1 MKKLI
6 SIIAALVSTLLM
18 LTPASAYNIGDYI
31 GTVYHTDIVAYINN
45 YAIPSYAANGTS
57 VVVAEDLRNFGFD
70 VIWDNDTRTLS
81 ISRNS
86 DKTPT
91 GMEFVKDGT
100 PSMPFTSILYTD
112 IVVYANGEKVPS
124 YAINGYTM
132 IPMESLTMLGEY
144 EWVPEERAL
153 KMWVDGLDVRSEKQA
168 ITSSL
173 QYGRSIKPGAPN
185 LISGLSAQERYELNV
200 FLSNFVEIDFPKFD
214 VASPVNEE
222 LIYFGCMHHAC
233 NHTSDATPISDA
245 EASKYIALDDYYIN
259 SCYKVSKDAVAE
271 SVGRYFGKKASDIL
285 YHTYVNMPN
294 DVSRGR
300 GEYAF
305 NNGYY
310 YFDYGEEGAIDLS
323 GAVADS
329 MYLNNDGSY
338 TVTFKGYGYGDLRLV
353 PEIYYYTAEQAASSD
368 KGRLFVQGKAIIT
381 SFEYNGRNTYQLV
394 RYEPIGMER

>member
-6 SIIAALVSTLLM
+6 SIIIATVSALCM
-18 LTPASAYNIGDYI
+18 LTPVSAYKIGDYI

-70 VIWDNDTRTLS
+70 VVWDNDARTLS

-86 DKTPT
+86 DTTPV

-144 EWVPEERAL
+144 EWVEEERAL
-153 KMWVDGLDVRSEKQA
+153 KMWVEGLDKRSEKQP
-168 ITSSL
+168 IQSSL
-173 QYGRSIKPGAPN
+173 QYGRSIKPGAQN

-200 FLSNFVEIDFPKFD
+200 FLSNFVEIGFQKFD
-214 VASPVNEE
+214 VESPVNEQ

-233 NHTSDATPISDA
+233 NHTSDANPISDS

-259 SCYKVSKDAVAE
+259 SCYKVSKDAVQA
-271 SVGRYFGKKASDIL
+271 SVGRYFGKKGADAL
-285 YHTYVNMPN
+285 NHTTVNMPN
-294 DVSRGR
+294 DAYRGR

-310 YFDYGEEGAIDLS
+310 YFDYGEEGGIDLS
-323 GAVADS
+323 AAVVDS

-353 PEIYYYTAEQAASSD
+353 PEIYYYTAEQAASSNR
-368 KGRLFVQGKAIIT
+368 GRLFVEGKAIVFP
-381 SFEYNGRNTYQLV
+381 FEYNGRNTYQLV
-394 RYEPIGMER
+394 RYESVEINR

>member
-6 SIIAALVSTLLM
+6 AIITAAVSALLM
-18 LTPASAYNIGDYI
+18 LTPVSAYNIGDYI

-70 VIWDNDTRTLS
+70 VIWNNDTRTLN
-81 ISRNS
+81 ISRN
-86 DKTPT
+86 DEKTPA

-100 PSMPFTSILYTD
+100 PSMPFTSMLYTD
-112 IVVYANGEKVPS
+112 IVVYANGEKVSS

-132 IPMESLTMLGEY
+132 VPVESLTMLGEY
-144 EWVPEERAL
+144 EWVPDERAL
-153 KMWVDGLDVRSEKQA
+153 KMWVDGLDVRSEKQP
-168 ITSSL
+168 IQSSL
-173 QYGRSIKPGAPN
+173 WYGRSIKQGAPN
-185 LISGLSAQERYELNV
+185 LISGLSANQRYELNI
-200 FLSNFVEIDFPKFD
+200 FLSNFVEIGFTKYD
-214 VASPVNEE
+214 VESPDNEF

-233 NHTSDATPISDA
+233 NHTSDAVHISDA
-245 EASKYIALDDYYIN
+245 EASKYIALDDNIH
-259 SCYKVSKDAVAE
+259 SCYKVSKDAVAQ
-271 SVGRYFGKKASDIL
+271 SVGRYIGANVARAL
-285 YHTYVNMPN
+285 NHTTVKMPN
-294 DVSRGR
+294 DVSRGG

-310 YFDYGEEGAIDLS
+310 YFDYGEEGAIELS

-338 TVTFKGYGYGDLRLV
+338 TVTFKGYGYGDLGLV
-353 PEIYYYTAEQAASSD
+353 PEIYYYTAEQAESSN
-368 KGRLFVQGKAIIT
+368 KGRLFMQGKAIIT

-394 RYEPIGMER
+394 RYEPSGI

>member
-6 SIIAALVSTLLM
+6 SIITALVSALCM
-18 LTPASAYNIGDYI
+18 LTPVSAYKIGDYI

-45 YAIPSYAANGTS
+45 YAIPSYAASGTS

-81 ISRNS
+81 ISRN
-86 DKTPT
+86 DEKTPA
-91 GMEFVKDGT
+91 GMDFVKDGT

-153 KMWVDGLDVRSEKQA
+153 KMWVDGLDVRSEKQPI
-168 ITSSL
+168 ITSL
-173 QYGRSIKPGAPN
+173 QYNRSIKPGTPN

-200 FLSNFVEIDFPKFD
+200 FLSNFVEIGFTKYD
-214 VASPVNEE
+214 VESPDNEF
-222 LIYFGCMHHAC
+222 LIYFGCMHHAH
-233 NHTSDATPISDA
+233 NHTANAISISDS
-245 EASKYIALDDYYIN
+245 EASKYIALDDEYIN
-259 SCYKVSKDAVAE
+259 SCYKVSKDAVQE
-271 SVGRYFGKKASDIL
+271 SVGRYFGKKSADAL
-285 YHTYVNMPN
+285 NHTSVNMPN
-294 DVSRGR
+294 DAYRGR

-353 PEIYYYTAEQAASSD
+353 PEIYYYTAEQAASSNR
-368 KGRLFVQGKAIIT
+368 GRLFMQGKAIIT

-394 RYEPIGMER
+394 RYEPTGIWY